1 MIVVRPAQRG
11 DEPAI
16 AEVSTSALATLREV
30 YRPTP
35 AAISR
40 KHALALLPR
49 LVAVVE
55 EQLVGTVEYVLG
67 EERLHLMGLFVA
79 ASHRQIGVARA
90 LVEEL
95 AKLADNR
102 PLSLNTIRETGN
114 VPIFERLGFA
124 IVREAPA
131 RDVIGKTALHDVLMT
146 R

>member
-16 AEVSTSALATLREV
+16 EEVSASALETLRLV

-35 AAISR
+35 AALTR
-40 KHALALLPR
+40 KRELAVLPR
-49 LVAVVE
+49 LVALVDDQV
-55 EQLVGTVEYVLG
+55 VGTVEYALG
-67 EERLHLMGLFVA
+67 DDRLHLMGLFVA
-79 ASHRQIGVARA
+79 AAHRQTGVARA
-90 LVEEL
+90 LVEQL
-95 AKLADNR
+95 AKLADRR

-124 IVREAPA
+124 IVSEAPA
-131 RDVIGKTALHDVLMT
+131 CDVIGKTELHDVLMT

>member
-1 MIVVRPAQRG
+1 MIFVRPARVG

-16 AEVSTSALATLREV
+16 AEVSASALATLRQV

-35 AAISR
+35 AAILR
-40 KHALALLPR
+40 RRELALLPR
-49 LVAVVE
+49 LVALVDD
-55 EQLVGTVEYVLG
+55 QLVGTVEYALG
-67 EERLHLMGLFVA
+67 VERLHLMGLFVA

-90 LVEEL
+90 LVAEL
-95 AKLADNR
+95 ARLAHER

-124 IVREAPA
+124 IVSETPA
-131 RDVIGKTALHDVLMT
+131 TGVIGKTELHDVLMT

>member
-1 MIVVRPAQRG
+1 MIVIRPAQRG

-16 AEVSTSALATLREV
+16 AQVRASALGTLREV

-35 AAISR
+35 AAIAR
-40 KHALALLPR
+40 RHELAPLPR
-49 LVAVVE
+49 LVAVVG
-55 EQLVGTVEYVLG
+55 EQLVGTVEYALG

-79 ASHRQIGVARA
+79 ASHRQTGVARA

-95 AKLADNR
+95 ARLADHR

-114 VPIFERLGFA
+114 VAIFERLGFV
-124 IVREAPA
+124 IVSEAPA
-131 RDVIGKTALHDVLMT
+131 RDVIGKTQLHDVLMT